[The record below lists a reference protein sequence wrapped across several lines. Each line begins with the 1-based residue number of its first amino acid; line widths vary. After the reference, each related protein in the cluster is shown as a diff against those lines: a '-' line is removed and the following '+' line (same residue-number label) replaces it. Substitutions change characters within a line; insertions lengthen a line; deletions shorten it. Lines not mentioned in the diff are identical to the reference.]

1 LPNLLDSS
9 ESDGTSSKDGDHKL
23 KLTSPSPA
31 PSEPCFSLKSTTSTS
46 QAPQGPPKPPRD
58 PNRVSSVDIRR
69 NVPTFAMRNVAGST
83 TSLPA
88 FVHSRTLTSSTPKDT
103 EFIWKA
109 PPAPFVSQNNLYEN
123 PPAAG
128 PYSNSRRST
137 ITQASTT
144 DELSSLKYL
153 ESLKSC
159 LEDTIPLV
167 ERTTDWC
174 KSRLIDLTNLLNHDA
189 DLKMPININMK
200 QLKELN
206 SRMNTIMQTPSIDPL
221 PKDEMI
227 NHELMRRI
235 DRLQEQNRML
245 TTEVG
250 RQSNRVT
257 ALEQDKR
264 SLIKQLFQHSSTNS
278 LNSNASTL
286 R

>member
-1 LPNLLDSS
+1 MGASSISRTSSLPNLLDSS

-144 DELSSLKYL
+144 DEVFEEMSPCIQYLIFFSLLAIIFEIFRKSQKLSGRHHSISR
-153 ESLKSC
+153 ENHR
-159 LEDTIPLV
+159 LV
-167 ERTTDWC
+167 Q
-174 KSRLIDLTNLLNHDA
+174 K
-189 DLKMPININMK
+189 P
-200 QLKELN
+200 
-206 SRMNTIMQTPSIDPL
+206 
-221 PKDEMI
+221 
-227 NHELMRRI
+227 I
-235 DRLQEQNRML
+235 DRPY
-245 TTEVG
+245 
-250 RQSNRVT
+250 QST
-257 ALEQDKR
+257 K
-264 SLIKQLFQHSSTNS
+264 S
-278 LNSNASTL
+278 
-286 R
+286 